1 MPSEPTQRGD
11 GVRGMLLVV
20 SSPSGA
26 GKTTL
31 CHRLM
36 AEFPGLRLS
45 VSCTTRAPRATEVDG
60 RDYRFVSQEQF
71 EEMIGRD
78 AFVEWAEVHG
88 NRYGTPRD
96 EVERSVGAGADVLF
110 DIDWQGA
117 RALKEQYPSDVSLVL
132 VVPPSMIE
140 LGNRLRR
147 RGTDSE
153 EVVQR
158 RLAEANNE
166 VARYAEYQYIVV
178 NDDLE
183 AAYAELRA
191 IYLAQRCTVDRRADV
206 ARQLV
211 AGGPISPRDG

>member
-1 MPSEPTQRGD
+1 M
-11 GVRGMLLVV
+11 RGMLLVV

-45 VSCTTRAPRATEVDG
+45 VSSTTRAPRATEVDG
-60 RDYRFVSQEQF
+60 RDYRFVSREQF
-71 EEMIGRD
+71 EAMISRG

-96 EVERSVGAGADVLF
+96 EVERSVDTGADVLF

-132 VVPPSMIE
+132 VAPPSIAE
-140 LGNRLRR
+140 LGNRLRL

-158 RLAEANNE
+158 RLAEATNE
-166 VARYAEYQYIVV
+166 LARYAEYQYIVV
-178 NDDLE
+178 NDHLD

-191 IYLAQRCTVDRRADV
+191 IYLAQRCTVDRRAGV
-206 ARQLV
+206 ARLLL
-211 AGGPISPRDG
+211 AGGPVSAGQG